1 MKVNVYINDQF
12 YKAVEV
18 AGDSYNP
25 NFIYPQI
32 VADKEA
38 GLLDAFNIQ
47 EQLGIKIEKA
57 E

>member
-1 MKVNVYINDQF
+1 MKLNVYINDQF

-38 GLLDAFNIQ
+38 GLLEAF
-47 EQLGIKIEKA
+47 GIEDHLSIRIEKA

>member
-1 MKVNVYINDQF
+1 MKLNVYINDQF

-38 GLLDAFNIQ
+38 GLLDAF
-47 EQLGIKIEKA
+47 GIEDHLSIRIEKA